1 MKLSSGLLST
11 LLLIDPALG
20 GKKNKNRSDSGLT
33 GNQKLKKLL
42 RDGFEITDFMYK
54 APVFDAAEGRG
65 PTDERAPDDRCN
77 PKNNKCEP
85 DKLTF
90 EVITGQ
96 LSKGTMINIRLYN
109 RIITKYFNQFKYL
122 IAKFNSAECDK
133 YGSKDRPP
141 NDDFESVWL
150 AENAAVYDQTTW
162 EVIKGER
169 QTKLENFKQTI
180 NLIQHE
186 NNEAVK
192 ALGQKKSDLED
203 LLNENK
209 YKDQTRKLLE
219 KLDKVI
225 NGLAPDDE
233 KAVRGISTAKEGE
246 SSPITSLMAV
256 YERMHLWI
264 TDFLQPCYDES
275 VANSL
280 IDKTDGKKVK
290 NKNAPERVR
299 KWAEK
304 GHKKLQ
310 TLQKRVCMN
319 VVAGRIRVVNGD
331 NPFEWKKGADFKSGY
346 LKARP
351 DGVWPPEEADKFLTK
366 GECKYYPYVISKGV
380 RKQKKKDREE

>member
-1 MKLSSGLLST
+1 MKLSRGLLST
-11 LLLIDPALG
+11 LLLIDQAHG

-65 PTDERAPDDRCN
+65 PTDERAPGDRCN
-77 PKNNKCEP
+77 PEKNEHCNPETDDSP
-85 DKLTF
+85 MTF
-90 EVITGQ
+90 IPIKGQ

-122 IAKFNSAECDK
+122 IGKFNSEECDK
-133 YGSKDRPP
+133 YGSKSRPP

-150 AENAAVYDQTTW
+150 DENAAVYDETNW
-162 EVIKGER
+162 KVIKGER

-192 ALGQKKSDLED
+192 ELGQKKSDLED
-203 LLNENK
+203 LLNEKK
-209 YKDQTRKLLE
+209 YEEQTEKLLL

-225 NGLAPDDE
+225 NGLAPADE
-233 KAVRGISTAKEGE
+233 KAVRGINTAKEGE

-264 TDFLQPCYDES
+264 TDFLQPCFDQS
-275 VANSL
+275 VADSL
-280 IDKTDGKKVK
+280 KSNEGKKLK
-290 NKNAPERVR
+290 NDNAPLRVQ
-299 KWAEK
+299 KWAYK

-319 VVAGRIRVVNGD
+319 VVAG
-331 NPFEWKKGADFKSGY
+331 KLS
-346 LKARP
+346 
-351 DGVWPPEEADKFLTK
+351 
-366 GECKYYPYVISKGV
+366 
-380 RKQKKKDREE
+380 

>member
-1 MKLSSGLLST
+1 MKLSRGLLSA
-11 LLLIDPALG
+11 LVLIDSAHG
-20 GKKNKNRSDSGLT
+20 GKKNKTRGDKLT

-54 APVFDAAEGRG
+54 APVFASAEGRG
-65 PTDERAPDDRCN
+65 PTDERAPADRCN
-77 PKNNKCEP
+77 PDKNKCEP

-90 EVITGQ
+90 INIEEGK

-133 YGSKDRPP
+133 YGAKDKPS
-141 NDDFESVWL
+141 NADFEEVWL
-150 AENAAVYDQTTW
+150 GDGAAVYDENTW
-162 EVIKGER
+162 EIIKGER
-169 QTKLENFKQTI
+169 QSKLENFKQTI

-192 ALGQKKSDLED
+192 ALGQKNSDLDELD
-203 LLNENK
+203 TAK
-209 YKDQTRKLLE
+209 YEDQTNKLLA

-225 NGLAPDDE
+225 NGISDQD
-233 KAVRGISTAKEGE
+233 KAVRGINTAVEGT
-246 SSPITSLMAV
+246 SSPVTSLMAV

-264 TDFLQPCYDES
+264 TDFVQPCFDQDT
-275 VANSL
+275 V
-280 IDKTDGKKVK
+280 DKLTSTGEGGKKVK
-290 NKNAPERVR
+290 NAKAPGRVK

-304 GHKKLQ
+304 GQKKLQ

-319 VVAGRIRVVNGD
+319 VVAGRIRVTEGD
-331 NPFEWKKGADFKSGY
+331 NPFEWRKGADFKAGY

-351 DGVWPPEEADKFLTK
+351 DGEWPPAEGDTFLTK
-366 GECKYYPYVISKGV
+366 GECKYYPYVVSKGA
-380 RKQKKKDREE
+380 RKEKKKNREE